1 MDFCVLNAL
10 KINPFHPLL
19 RSIPYCSLF
28 SASKRQRQ
36 KSRPSRD
43 VERGLCFVIG
53 YSIIFP
59 VQIDKSA
66 LVEVMKMRL
75 TFRTQIIVTMIL
87 VIVGFISSLWF
98 NKDMYYNLAWVFTGL
113 IFFINPVYQ
122 NITSLEK
129 ERAKKGI
136 RIAGMILVFI
146 GLTNGFGV

>member
-1 MDFCVLNAL
+1 
-10 KINPFHPLL
+10 
-19 RSIPYCSLF
+19 
-28 SASKRQRQ
+28 
-36 KSRPSRD
+36 
-43 VERGLCFVIG
+43 
-53 YSIIFP
+53 
-59 VQIDKSA
+59 
-66 LVEVMKMRL
+66 MRL

-113 IFFINPVYQ
+113 IFFINPVYPK
-122 NITSLEK
+122 NITSLEQ